1 MALNIPFRNAY
12 YRFASSYSF
21 LFFISWSLWWSLY
34 AIWLKGHLG
43 LTGTELGTLYSV
55 NQFTSI
61 LFMMFYGIVQDKL
74 GLKKPLI
81 WCMSFI
87 LVLTGPFM
95 IYVYEPLLQSNFS
108 VGLIL
113 GALFFGLGYLAGCGL
128 LDSFT
133 EKMARNFH
141 FEYGTARAWGSFG
154 YAIGAFFAGIFFS
167 ISPHINFW
175 LVSLFGAVFMMI
187 NMRFKDKDHQCIA
200 ADAGGVKKEDF
211 IAVFKDRNFWVFV
224 IFIVGTWSFYNI
236 FDQQLFPVF

>member
-12 YRFASSYSF
+12 YRLASSYSF

-95 IYVYEPLLQSNFS
+95 IYVCLLYTSQ
-108 VGLIL
+108 
-113 GALFFGLGYLAGCGL
+113 
-128 LDSFT
+128 
-133 EKMARNFH
+133 
-141 FEYGTARAWGSFG
+141 
-154 YAIGAFFAGIFFS
+154 
-167 ISPHINFW
+167 P
-175 LVSLFGAVFMMI
+175 
-187 NMRFKDKDHQCIA
+187 
-200 ADAGGVKKEDF
+200 
-211 IAVFKDRNFWVFV
+211 
-224 IFIVGTWSFYNI
+224 
-236 FDQQLFPVF
+236 

>member
-1 MALNIPFRNAY
+1 MRTIVLHPVTHF
-12 YRFASSYSF
+12 S
-21 LFFISWSLWWSLY
+21 FFISWSLWWSLY

-113 GALFFGLGYLAGCGL
+113 GGALFWPG
-128 LDSFT
+128 
-133 EKMARNFH
+133 
-141 FEYGTARAWGSFG
+141 
-154 YAIGAFFAGIFFS
+154 
-167 ISPHINFW
+167 
-175 LVSLFGAVFMMI
+175 VSGG
-187 NMRFKDKDHQCIA
+187 MRF
-200 ADAGGVKKEDF
+200 V
-211 IAVFKDRNFWVFV
+211 
-224 IFIVGTWSFYNI
+224 
-236 FDQQLFPVF
+236 

>member
-87 LVLTGPFM
+87 LVLTGPNM
-95 IYVYEPLLQSNFS
+95 EQRAPGDLLAMLLARSLPAYFLVS
-108 VGLIL
+108 VPISTSGWSR
-113 GALFFGLGYLAGCGL
+113 YLAL
-128 LDSFT
+128 YL
-133 EKMARNFH
+133 
-141 FEYGTARAWGSFG
+141 
-154 YAIGAFFAGIFFS
+154 
-167 ISPHINFW
+167 
-175 LVSLFGAVFMMI
+175 
-187 NMRFKDKDHQCIA
+187 
-200 ADAGGVKKEDF
+200 
-211 IAVFKDRNFWVFV
+211 
-224 IFIVGTWSFYNI
+224 
-236 FDQQLFPVF
+236 

>member
-113 GALFFGLGYLAGCGL
+113 
-128 LDSFT
+128 
-133 EKMARNFH
+133 
-141 FEYGTARAWGSFG
+141 
-154 YAIGAFFAGIFFS
+154 
-167 ISPHINFW
+167 
-175 LVSLFGAVFMMI
+175 
-187 NMRFKDKDHQCIA
+187 
-200 ADAGGVKKEDF
+200 
-211 IAVFKDRNFWVFV
+211 
-224 IFIVGTWSFYNI
+224 
-236 FDQQLFPVF
+236 

>member
-113 GALFFGLGYLAGCGL
+113 GR
-128 LDSFT
+128 SFL
-133 EKMARNFH
+133 
-141 FEYGTARAWGSFG
+141 AWGIWRDVVCLTASLKNGAKFSFRIWNS
-154 YAIGAFFAGIFFS
+154 ARLGIFWLCYWRVLCR
-167 ISPHINFW
+167 HIF
-175 LVSLFGAVFMMI
+175 
-187 NMRFKDKDHQCIA
+187 
-200 ADAGGVKKEDF
+200 
-211 IAVFKDRNFWVFV
+211 
-224 IFIVGTWSFYNI
+224 
-236 FDQQLFPVF
+236 

>member
-113 GALFFGLGYLAGCGL
+113 GALFFGQGDLLAMLLARSLPAYFLVSVPISTSGWSRYLAL
-128 LDSFT
+128 YL
-133 EKMARNFH
+133 
-141 FEYGTARAWGSFG
+141 
-154 YAIGAFFAGIFFS
+154 
-167 ISPHINFW
+167 
-175 LVSLFGAVFMMI
+175 
-187 NMRFKDKDHQCIA
+187 
-200 ADAGGVKKEDF
+200 
-211 IAVFKDRNFWVFV
+211 
-224 IFIVGTWSFYNI
+224 
-236 FDQQLFPVF
+236 

>member
-21 LFFISWSLWWSLY
+21 LFFISRSLWWSLY

-113 GALFFGLGYLAGCGL
+113 GALFFWHWGIWRDVVCLTASLK
-128 LDSFT
+128 
-133 EKMARNFH
+133 KMARNFH

-167 ISPHINFW
+167 ISPPYQLLAGLAIW
-175 LVSLFGAVFMMI
+175 
-187 NMRFKDKDHQCIA
+187 RCIY
-200 ADAGGVKKEDF
+200 D
-211 IAVFKDRNFWVFV
+211 
-224 IFIVGTWSFYNI
+224 
-236 FDQQLFPVF
+236 DQHAFLKIRVTSV